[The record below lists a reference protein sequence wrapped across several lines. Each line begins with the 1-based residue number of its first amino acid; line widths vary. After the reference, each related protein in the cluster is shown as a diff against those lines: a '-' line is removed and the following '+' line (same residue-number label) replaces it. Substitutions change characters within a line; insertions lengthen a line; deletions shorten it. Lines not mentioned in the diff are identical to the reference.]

1 MNSVLTHPDL
11 QEAEV
16 RDAER
21 KKRVCFVCTGNT
33 CRSPMAEAYANDLAQ
48 KKGLLWEAHSAGL
61 YAEELSP
68 ISQNAVLALEKAGV
82 EAVAG
87 RDYRLH
93 LAHTLTEKEAE
104 DFDLLVGMT
113 PHHAFEMTLR
123 YPAMA
128 SRIVSMPQ
136 AIPDPFG
143 MDESAY
149 LACLEEIQKGV
160 RALLFPEDAE

>member
-1 MNSVLTHPDL
+1 MTSVLTHPAL
-11 QEAEV
+11 QEAEL

-48 KKGLLWEAHSAGL
+48 KRGLLWEARSAGL

-68 ISQNAVLALEKAGV
+68 ISQNAVLALEEAGV
-82 EAVAG
+82 EPTAA
-87 RDYRLH
+87 RDYHTH
-93 LAHTLTEKEAE
+93 LAHTLTEKDSEG
-104 DFDLLVGMT
+104 FDLLVGMT
-113 PHHAFEMTLR
+113 PRHALEMTMR
-123 YPAMA
+123 YPALA

-143 MDESAY
+143 MDKSAY
-149 LACLEEIQKGV
+149 LACLGEIQKGV
-160 RALLFPEDAE
+160 RALLLPEDPE